1 MTARRHL
8 VWDWNGTLVDD
19 LSLVIYATNV
29 VFASLG
35 GPAITPEQH
44 RRDFRRPIADYYAQV
59 LGRPVDEDEFARL
72 NKLFHDAYQAR
83 LATCQLTSGAQEA
96 LRAWRGTQSLLSM
109 WFHDDLLPTV
119 DRFGLTSHFTRIDG
133 LRPGGGVSHKAPHL
147 AEHLAALQLAGE
159 HVVLIGDTV
168 DDAEAAAACG
178 ATCVLYGGGFTD
190 PAQLRAT
197 GAPVVDTLGDAVAL
211 ARTL

>member
-1 MTARRHL
+1 VTARRHL

-19 LSLVIYATNV
+19 LSVVIYATNV

-35 GPAITPEQH
+35 GPEITPEQH
-44 RRDFRRPIADYYAQV
+44 RREFRRPIADYYAQV
-59 LGRPVDEDEFARL
+59 LGRPVADDEFTRL

-83 LATCQLTSGAQEA
+83 LATCQLSRGAQEA

-119 DRFGLTSHFTRIDG
+119 DGFGLTSHFTRIDG
-133 LRPGGGVSHKAPHL
+133 LHPGRAVSHKAPHL
-147 AEHLAALQLAGE
+147 VEHLAALRLAGE
-159 HVVLIGDTV
+159 HVVMIGDTV

-178 ATCVLYGGGFTD
+178 AACVLYSGGFTD
-190 PAQLRAT
+190 PEQLRAT
-197 GAPVVDTLGDAVAL
+197 GAPVVDTLGEAVAL